1 MTAGLEADMCD
12 DSKRASPA
20 AAVTLTDAAL
30 RGSFWLSA
38 QWLLNKMA
46 TAGATLVIVYF
57 LSPQAYGI
65 AVTAMAIAA
74 YLRIAPPEVM
84 GQVLLAHTRHI
95 ELFAAAGRRLGWG
108 IGAAGTVLT
117 FASIPIVLRIYSG
130 FPRAWLGG
138 LLVVLAGLPL
148 LSGALVVPLT
158 GLQRTLQFRRIAVM
172 EGTLQF
178 AATSL
183 SVAFAAVGGG
193 AASLVVPQVA
203 KEGARALWYRRAEG
217 VRNTR
222 RFRGVAAR
230 LLLGDYL
237 MAAAGVY
244 LHGALVG
251 LEVLFLGF
259 LAGEYEAGLFGFGFT
274 LAVQMTRVFTARIG
288 VVLQSTFA
296 KLHDDRGRQVD
307 GLLRAQ
313 RVLSAVCIP
322 FALVQVVLATP
333 FFDLVLPD
341 RWSPAVPVFQLLS
354 IVQAF
359 YFASGPSIAGL
370 KAQRR
375 FGLVV
380 IWQGIQTMVAIP
392 VYWWAAAHGAVPT
405 AIASAAMW
413 SVSAPIGTWLC
424 ARADGRASIRRTVN
438 VFLRPWLV
446 SGPLFGAGYLVV
458 GWLER
463 WGAAGDVVAVAVVG
477 PTLLLLALAVS
488 WFTDADFRSVAGR
501 GVRWIR
507 ESIATR

>member
-1 MTAGLEADMCD
+1 MCD
-12 DSKRASPA
+12 SSKKGPA
-20 AAVTLTDAAL
+20 VDAVSLTDAVV

-46 TAGATLVIVYF
+46 AAGATLLIVYF

-84 GQVLLAHTRHI
+84 GQVLIARTRHI
-95 ELFAAAGRRLGWG
+95 ELFATAGRRLSWG

-117 FASIPIVLRIYSG
+117 LASIPIVLRIYSG
-130 FPRAWLGG
+130 FSRAWLGG
-138 LLVVLAGLPL
+138 LLVILAGLPL
-148 LSGALVVPLT
+148 LSAALVVPVT
-158 GLQRTLQFRRIAVM
+158 GLQRTLQFRRIAVL
-172 EGTLQF
+172 EGTLQL

-193 AASLVVPQVA
+193 AVSLVVPQVA
-203 KEGARALWYRRAEG
+203 KEGARGLWYCRAHG
-217 VRNTR
+217 GGKTR
-222 RFRGVAAR
+222 RFHGAAAR
-230 LLLGDYL
+230 LLLRDYL

-251 LEVLFLGF
+251 LEVVFLGF

-274 LAVQMTRVFTARIG
+274 LAIQMTRVFTARIG
-288 VVLQSTFA
+288 AVLQSTFA
-296 KLHDDRGRQVD
+296 KLGDDRGRQVD

-322 FALVQVVLATP
+322 FALVQVVLAAP
-333 FFDLVLPD
+333 FFELVLPEK
-341 RWSPAVPVFQLLS
+341 WSPAVPVFQLLS

-392 VYWWAAAHGAVPT
+392 VYWCVAAHGAVPM

-413 SVSAPIGTWLC
+413 SISSPIGTWLC
-424 ARADGRASIRRTVN
+424 ARAVGRTSVRRTVN

-458 GWLER
+458 GWLET
-463 WGAAGDVVAVAVVG
+463 WGTAGAVVAVAVLG
-477 PTLLLLALAVS
+477 PTLLFAALAVS

-501 GVRWIR
+501 TVRWIR
-507 ESIATR
+507 ESIGTR

>member
-1 MTAGLEADMCD
+1 
-12 DSKRASPA
+12 
-20 AAVTLTDAAL
+20 
-30 RGSFWLSA
+30 
-38 QWLLNKMA
+38 
-46 TAGATLVIVYF
+46 
-57 LSPQAYGI
+57 
-65 AVTAMAIAA
+65 
-74 YLRIAPPEVM
+74 M
-84 GQVLLAHTRHI
+84 GHVLLAHARHTQ
-95 ELFAAAGRRLGWG
+95 LLAAAGRRLGWG
-108 IGAAGTVLT
+108 IGAAGTVVTL
-117 FASIPIVLRIYSG
+117 AAIPLVLRIYSEL
-130 FPRAWLGG
+130 PQAWLAG

-158 GLQRTLQFRRIAVM
+158 VLQRTLQFRRIAVM
-172 EGTLQF
+172 EGALQL

-193 AASLVVPQVA
+193 AASLVVPQVT
-203 KEGARALWYRRAEG
+203 KEAARAMWYRRAEG
-217 VRNTR
+217 RPSR
-222 RFRGVAAR
+222 HRFHAVAAR
-230 LLLGDYL
+230 VLLRDYL

-251 LEVLFLGF
+251 LEVLFLGV
-259 LAGEYEAGLFGFGFT
+259 LAGEYEAGLFGFAFT
-274 LAVQMTRVFTARIG
+274 LAVQMTRVLTARIG

-296 KLHDDRGRQVD
+296 RLLDDRERQVH

-313 RVLSAVCIP
+313 RVLSAVCVP
-322 FALVQVVLATP
+322 LALAQVVLAAP

-359 YFASGPSIAGL
+359 FFASGPSIAGL
-370 KAQRR
+370 RAQRR

-380 IWQGIQTMVAIP
+380 IWQGIQTLVAIP

-405 AIASAAMW
+405 AIASAAIW
-413 SVSAPIGTWLC
+413 SVSAPVGTWLC
-424 ARADGRASIRRTVN
+424 ARGDGRPAIRRTVT

-463 WGAAGDVVAVAVVG
+463 WGAAGDVVALAAVG
-477 PTLLLLALAVS
+477 PTLLFLALAVS
-488 WFTDADFRSVAGR
+488 WFTDADFRSIASR

-507 ESIATR
+507 DSIATR